1 MKILDML
8 YDGQIYPAE
17 SVKPETEKYQRLNE
31 EKQRLMDELREKLTD
46 DDQQQLDRIDELSD
60 GICDEECRCM
70 FAEGVRFG
78 VGLMKELGEMDR
90 QGK

>member
-17 SVKPETEKYQRLNE
+17 TVKPATEKYQRLNE
-31 EKQRLMDELREKLTD
+31 EKQKLIDEL
-46 DDQQQLDRIDELSD
+46 LDRIDDLSD

-78 VGLMKELGEMDR
+78 VGLIKELGEMDK
-90 QGK
+90 QDK

>member
-17 SVKPETEKYQRLNE
+17 SVKPATEKYQRLNE
-31 EKQRLMDELREKLTD
+31 EKQ
-46 DDQQQLDRIDELSD
+46 RIDELSD

-78 VGLMKELGEMDR
+78 VGLMKELGEMDK
-90 QGK
+90 QDK

>member
-8 YDGQIYPAE
+8 YGGQIYPAE
-17 SVKPETEKYQRLNE
+17 SVKPATEKYQRLNE
-31 EKQRLMDELREKLTD
+31 EKQRLMGELREKLSG
-46 DDQQQLDRIDELSD
+46 DDQQLLDRIDELSD

-78 VGLMKELGEMDR
+78 VGLMRELEELG
-90 QGK
+90 QQNK

>member
-17 SVKPETEKYQRLNE
+17 SVKPATEKYQRLNE
-31 EKQRLMDELREKLTD
+31 EKQRLMGELREKLSD
-46 DDQQQLDRIDELSD
+46 DDQQMLDRIDELSD

-78 VGLMKELGEMDR
+78 VSLMRELEELS
-90 QGK
+90 QQSK

>member
-17 SVKPETEKYQRLNE
+17 SVKPAT
-31 EKQRLMDELREKLTD
+31 EKQRLMDELREKLSG

-78 VGLMKELGEMDR
+78 VGLMKELGEMDK
-90 QGK
+90 QDK

>member
-17 SVKPETEKYQRLNE
+17 SVKPATEKYQRLNE

-60 GICDEECRCM
+60 GICDE
-70 FAEGVRFG
+70 
-78 VGLMKELGEMDR
+78 
-90 QGK
+90 

>member
-17 SVKPETEKYQRLNE
+17 SVKPATEKYQRLNE
-31 EKQRLMDELREKLTD
+31 EKQRLMGELREKLSG
-46 DDQQQLDRIDELSD
+46 DDQQLLDRIDELSD

-78 VGLMKELGEMDR
+78 VGLMRELEELG
-90 QGK
+90 QQNK

>member
-78 VGLMKELGEMDR
+78 VGLMKELGEMDK
-90 QGK
+90 QDK

>member
-17 SVKPETEKYQRLNE
+17 SVKPATEKYQRLNE
-31 EKQRLMDELREKLTD
+31 ERQRLMGELREKLSD
-46 DDQQQLDRIDELSD
+46 DDQQLLNRIDELSD

-70 FAEGVRFG
+70 FAEGVRFD
-78 VGLMKELGEMDR
+78 VGLMRELEELS
-90 QGK
+90 QQSK

>member
-17 SVKPETEKYQRLNE
+17 TVKPATEKYQRLNE
-31 EKQRLMDELREKLTD
+31 EKQKLIDELREKLSGD
-46 DDQQQLDRIDELSD
+46 DHQLLDRIDDLSD
-60 GICDEECRCM
+60 GICDEACRCM

-78 VGLMKELGEMDR
+78 VGLIKELGEMDK
-90 QGK
+90 QDK

>member
-17 SVKPETEKYQRLNE
+17 TVKPATEKYQQLNE
-31 EKQRLMDELREKLTD
+31 EKQRLMDELREKLSG
-46 DDQQQLDRIDELSD
+46 DDQQQLDQIDELSD

-70 FAEGVRFG
+70 FAEGVQFG
-78 VGLMKELGEMDR
+78 VGLMKELSEMDR
-90 QGK
+90 QDK

>member
-17 SVKPETEKYQRLNE
+17 SVKPATEKYQRLNE
-31 EKQRLMDELREKLTD
+31 EKQRLMDELREKLPG

-78 VGLMKELGEMDR
+78 VGLMKELGEMDK
-90 QGK
+90 QDK

>member
-8 YDGQIYPAE
+8 YGGQIYPAE
-17 SVKPETEKYQRLNE
+17 SVKPATEKYQRLNE
-31 EKQRLMDELREKLTD
+31 EKQRLKDEPRQKLPA
-46 DDQQQLDRIDELSD
+46 DDQPLLEPSDDLSD

>member
-17 SVKPETEKYQRLNE
+17 SVKPATEKYQRLNE
-31 EKQRLMDELREKLTD
+31 EKQRLMDELREKLSG
-46 DDQQQLDRIDELSD
+46 DDQQLLDRIDGLSD
-60 GICDEECRCM
+60 EICDEECRCM

-78 VGLMKELGEMDR
+78 VGLMKELSEMDR

>member
-31 EKQRLMDELREKLTD
+31 EKQRLMDELREKLSGD
-46 DDQQQLDRIDELSD
+46 NQQLLDRIDGLSD